1 VSDVMEN
8 MHNLALHAVTLT
20 DINYIPDINMKTE
33 CIHLADNFFTL
44 RKL

>member
-1 VSDVMEN
+1 

-33 CIHLADNFFTL
+33 CIHLADNCFTL